1 MFTCYM
7 AFVTRL
13 IFILTMYNSI
23 FFKRYLFPQYPEMAR
38 KLFAFLVTSSGGPA
52 SSHVISYSNF
62 KAQTERLLSVLAD
75 DRQVLMYVTVSE
87 S

>member
-1 MFTCYM
+1 
-7 AFVTRL
+7 
-13 IFILTMYNSI
+13 MYKFN

-62 KAQTERLLSVLAD
+62 KTQTERLLSVLAD

>member
-1 MFTCYM
+1 
-7 AFVTRL
+7 
-13 IFILTMYNSI
+13 
-23 FFKRYLFPQYPEMAR
+23 MAR

-52 SSHVISYSNF
+52 SSHVISYTNF

-75 DRQVLMYVTVSE
+75 DRQVLMYVMVSE

>member
-1 MFTCYM
+1 M
-7 AFVTRL
+7 
-13 IFILTMYNSI
+13 
-23 FFKRYLFPQYPEMAR
+23 FPQYPEMAR

-75 DRQVLMYVTVSE
+75 DRQVLMYVMVSK
-87 S
+87 SLYLFVINNKIILSKDSYIIVLNL